1 MWNYTMYTKPLWFM
15 RDNVHLVD
23 MVINHYILKA

>member
-1 MWNYTMYTKPLWFM
+1 MYTKPLWFM